1 MLLPLNLFST
11 LNSVQEIKHLAEL
24 RLQEANILLSNGYPD
39 GAYYLGGYALE
50 LALKAIICKNLDI
63 EDLFADSSSH
73 PKESIRVLKVHD
85 LSRLLLFSG
94 LIEKHKIEK
103 RSNVVFSTNWSN
115 VEKWN
120 ESARYNKGKYTTQE
134 VQIFLNSIDDP
145 LNGILT
151 WLKTHW

>member
-1 MLLPLNLFST
+1 M
-11 LNSVQEIKHLAEL
+11 NSAQEIKDLVQL
-24 RLQEANILLSNGYPD
+24 RLQEAHALLAMGHPD

-50 LALKAIICKNLDI
+50 LALKAIICKNWDVG
-63 EDLFADSSSH
+63 DLFADSNVH

-103 RSNVVFSTNWSN
+103 RSNIIFSTYWNY
-115 VEKWN
+115 VEKWH
-120 ESARYNKGKYTTQE
+120 ESARYDQGKYSTHE

-145 LNGILT
+145 SNGILT
-151 WLKTHW
+151 WLKKHW